1 MDLGLSDFELD
12 IRAYLDGFRYHIM
25 FRLLHTRGVYTGE
38 GVAASPTQCFDLAMS
53 YLARTVQD
61 ARVE

>member
-25 FRLLHTRGVYTGE
+25 FRLVHTRGVYSGE
-38 GVAASPTQCFDLAMS
+38 GVAASPTQCFDLAMC
-53 YLARTVQD
+53 YLAETIRGAKV
-61 ARVE
+61 